1 MELSLFILRLPWTP
15 IELLSSKLRNVWIYW
30 KVCKSSF
37 FWCTTVIARKQPEPF
52 LNDFDTGEQTNKQVT
67 QRLNDKRCYPCHAQ
81 RVEQS
86 YIDATGRY
94 FAIPVL
100 AGSSREFNDL
110 VNDYNNGNYGCIE
123 LDLIFAQTVTDGIDI
138 GKHWLLFHKPQ
149 TAPNVTA
156 VYRVHTAEYPQ
167 SSLNL
172 NHSWQKTD
180 KKNLNAGLNLL
191 QSAP

>member
-1 MELSLFILRLPWTP
+1 MRNEWSKVILTQLEGTSLFLCWLF
-15 IELLSSKLRNVWIYW
+15 LWI
-30 KVCKSSF
+30 
-37 FWCTTVIARKQPEPF
+37 
-52 LNDFDTGEQTNKQVT
+52 
-67 QRLNDKRCYPCHAQ
+67 
-81 RVEQS
+81 
-86 YIDATGRY
+86 
-94 FAIPVL
+94 
-100 AGSSREFNDL
+100 NDL
-110 VNDYNNGNYGCIE
+110 VNDYNNGNYWCIE

-138 GKHWLLFHKPQ
+138 GEHWLLFHKPQ

-191 QSAP
+191 HSAP

>member
-1 MELSLFILRLPWTP
+1 MHNCNLKKTP
-15 IELLSSKLRNVWIYW
+15 ER
-30 KVCKSSF
+30 
-37 FWCTTVIARKQPEPF
+37 F
-52 LNDFDTGEQTNKQVT
+52 LNDFDTGEQTNKQVA
-67 QRLNDKRCYPCHAQ
+67 QRLNDKRCYLCHAQ

-138 GKHWLLFHKPQ
+138 GKH
-149 TAPNVTA
+149 
-156 VYRVHTAEYPQ
+156 
-167 SSLNL
+167 
-172 NHSWQKTD
+172 
-180 KKNLNAGLNLL
+180 
-191 QSAP
+191 